1 MSEKNIV
8 ISVVSDIDD
17 SATYGP
23 FENYEEAENVLE
35 QIIDDELFESG
46 DYFFNIHEIE
56 SVNDFLNNY
65 K

>member
-8 ISVVSDIDD
+8 ISVVSDIED

-23 FENYEEAENVLE
+23 FESYKEAGSILE
-35 QIIDDELFESG
+35 KIDSELLESG

>member
-35 QIIDDELFESG
+35 QIDDELFESG